1 MTRLKGFQKR
11 YLRGLGHDLNP
22 VILIGKAGLSPSVI
36 NAIDAA
42 LGDHELIKLRFLEL
56 REAKKEVSGEIED
69 AVQAEMVG
77 MVGHTALFFRQ
88 KTDIADRKVHVPER

>member
-1 MTRLKGFQKR
+1 M
-11 YLRGLGHDLNP
+11 
-22 VILIGKAGLSPSVI
+22 IGKAGLSPSVI

-42 LGDHELIKLRFLEL
+42 LRDHELIKLRFLEL
-56 REAKKEVSGEIED
+56 REAKKEVSTEIED

-88 KTDIADRKVHVPER
+88 KPDIADREVHVPER